1 MANRNRAEVRGAIH
15 RRIRRK
21 VRGTT
26 ERPRLAVYRSVNHI
40 YAQVIDDEKA
50 QTLVAASTTEKSL
63 RGSSGGNIEA
73 AKRVGQ
79 AIAERAQAAGISSVV
94 FDRGG
99 YLYHGRVR
107 SLTDAARA
115 ARLNK
120 NEIKEAEEAPVEE
133 AKPAEAAK
141 EKSPKKKRA
150 KEAKADGE

>member
-1 MANRNRAEVRGAIH
+1 M
-15 RRIRRK
+15 
-21 VRGTT
+21 
-26 ERPRLAVYRSVNHI
+26 
-40 YAQVIDDEKA
+40 
-50 QTLVAASTTEKSL
+50 
-63 RGSSGGNIEA
+63 
-73 AKRVGQ
+73 
-79 AIAERAQAAGISSVV
+79 V

-107 SLTDAARA
+107 ALTDAARA
-115 ARLNK
+115 AGLNK

>member
-1 MANRNRAEVRGAIH
+1 MANRNRPEVRNAVH
-15 RRIRRK
+15 KRIRRK
-21 VRGTT
+21 LRGTT
-26 ERPRLAVYRSVNHI
+26 ARPRLAVYRSLNHI
-40 YAQVIDDEKA
+40 YAQVIVDERA
-50 QTLVAASTTEKSL
+50 QTIAAASTTEKKL
-63 RGSSGGNIEA
+63 GVTKGGNIEA

-79 AIAERAQAAGISSVV
+79 VIAERALAAGISSVV

-107 SLTDAARA
+107 ALTDAARA
-115 ARLNK
+115 AGLNK
-120 NEIKEAEEAPVEE
+120 EEIKEAEEAPVEE